1 MQITRIFD
9 PQKPAVNLLPVNR
22 RKEKRW
28 EGIDVCV
35 LAGATFPL
43 SRQVSALEQL
53 RSFGPCTDLLQI
65 MLMLSGEQLKWA
77 FTDTAFTDTLPGY
90 EVLFG
95 L

>member
-1 MQITRIFD
+1 M
-9 PQKPAVNLLPVNR
+9 
-22 RKEKRW
+22 
-28 EGIDVCV
+28 CV

-77 FTDTAFTDTLPGY
+77 FTDTDTLPGY
-90 EVLFG
+90 EVFIWALNVI
-95 L
+95 LMDNEE

>member
-1 MQITRIFD
+1 M
-9 PQKPAVNLLPVNR
+9 PVNR
-22 RKEKRW
+22 RKEKCW

-53 RSFGPCTDLLQI
+53 RSFSPCTDLLQI

-77 FTDTAFTDTLPGY
+77 FTDSWQLCLDMKFIW
-90 EVLFG
+90 G
-95 L
+95 LNVILMDNEE